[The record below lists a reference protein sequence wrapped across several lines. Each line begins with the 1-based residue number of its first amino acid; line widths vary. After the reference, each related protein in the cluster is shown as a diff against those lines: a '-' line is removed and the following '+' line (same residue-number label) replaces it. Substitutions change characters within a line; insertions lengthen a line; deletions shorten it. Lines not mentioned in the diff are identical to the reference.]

1 VFSFYGPNPLANGD
15 GRIYQRNHNIRG
27 MATRAA
33 VHFDVFRTGVV
44 DDEYLS
50 EDFWVCRQ
58 LRPLGF
64 EIHLDPT
71 IVTRH
76 SGMMEA

>member
-1 VFSFYGPNPLANGD
+1 
-15 GRIYQRNHNIRG
+15 
-27 MATRAA
+27 
-33 VHFDVFRTGVV
+33 VV

-58 LRPLGF
+58 LRELGF
-64 EIHLDPT
+64 AIHLDPT